1 MQSVLSI
8 LYKIVSMIFGIFIIS
23 LVTFAGLI
31 SSILLLVYAALFNKR
46 ANKKFFD
53 NIKFNQNGFN
63 FQYKTHKNHARNSG
77 TTNQNKSAHNKQQ
90 QHIRNEVK
98 TIRRHLK
105 VKDGDISSS

>member
-1 MQSVLSI
+1 MQYVLSI
-8 LYKIVSMIFGIFIIS
+8 LHKIVSIIFGVFIIS

-31 SSILLLVYAALFNKR
+31 SYTLLLVYAALFNKR
-46 ANKKFFD
+46 PNKKFFD

-77 TTNQNKSAHNKQQ
+77 TNQNKSAHNKQQ
-90 QHIRNEVK
+90 QHIKNEVK
-98 TIRRHLK
+98 TIKRHLK